1 MSFHSTTLL
10 SRDRSDQDNITT
22 VYSISM
28 PNDKF
33 LDPEFEILRQYSIR
47 FSEQIP
53 VSNSITF
60 GSAIVLH
67 HQIIPKKKM
76 DSLVFAN
83 LVSWTKEWLK
93 SLG

>member
-33 LDPEFEILRQYSIR
+33 LDPEFEFLRQYSIR

-60 GSAIVLH
+60 GSAIVVA
-67 HQIIPKKKM
+67 P
-76 DSLVFAN
+76 N
-83 LVSWTKEWLK
+83 NPEKEDGLIGFCK
-93 SLG
+93 SGFMNKIMA